1 VTTNLLIER
10 ATEDEYAGIL
20 EIDAAVM
27 GDYGRAGVITEALA
41 RRELFIAREGWEPIG
56 YAIFNRSFFG
66 QYFIELLIVHPD
78 HRRRGIA
85 SGLMLHLETI
95 CPASRLFTST
105 NESNLP
111 MQRLCEKR
119 GYARSG
125 YIENLD
131 EGDPEI
137 IYVKFLEK

>member
-1 VTTNLLIER
+1 MSINILIER
-10 ATEDEYAGIL
+10 ATENEYAGIL
-20 EIDAAVM
+20 AIDAAVI
-27 GDYGRAGVITEALA
+27 GDYQRADFITEALA
-41 RRELFIAREGWEPIG
+41 RRELFTAREGWEPIG
-56 YAIFNRSFFG
+56 FAIFNQSFFD

-78 HRRRGIA
+78 HRRRGVA

-95 CPASRLFTST
+95 CPAPKLFTST
-105 NESNLP
+105 NESNIP
-111 MQRLCEKR
+111 MQRLCEQR
-119 GYARSG
+119 GYVRSG